1 MCFVMQAMAHP
12 EESCLPK
19 TADDEYDSAFP
30 NVGLVV
36 WQAGFVLGEWLLR
49 AQPAGPWGKP
59 LRVLELGCGIGAA
72 LALAGAALLSLH
84 MPMLAACAFTAPAV
98 HGVSQLGTA
107 VALALQRH

>member
-1 MCFVMQAMAHP
+1 MAHP

-49 AQPAGPWGKP
+49 AKPLGPWSKP

-72 LALAGAALLSLH
+72 LALFGAAVLRLS
-84 MPMLAACAFTAPAV
+84 MQMLAAC
-98 HGVSQLGTA
+98 GCLQLLLYMSDSTWGPQ
-107 VALALQRH
+107 LRLRH